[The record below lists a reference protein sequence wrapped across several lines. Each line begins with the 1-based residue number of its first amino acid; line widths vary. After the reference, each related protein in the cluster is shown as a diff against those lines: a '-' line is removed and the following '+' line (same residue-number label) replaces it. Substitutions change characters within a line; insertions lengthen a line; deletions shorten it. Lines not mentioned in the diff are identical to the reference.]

1 MPTSRLLTPAADL
14 EPIATDMRTTPE
26 ESSSIHM
33 TFAFAPWRATHF
45 ASASARRAVSVTRA
59 LPVADDAC
67 STQMPS
73 LVTATVTSL
82 VTPRSSF
89 PSLRLASALVT
100 ESLSIAFALA
110 ASLPD
115 AFAEDEPESA
125 LPVESGADLPA
136 PATEPVAK
144 ARGSLPCTYWLM
156 DQAQNATSAAASTAT
171 VTRAA
176 PIPCL
181 GPCPGPPSAR
191 APVSCWPA
199 SCERRPLVA
208 SALPLASA
216 AVLADL

>member
-73 LVTATVTSL
+73 RVTATVTSL

-125 LPVESGADLPA
+125 LPVESGADLPE

-176 PIPCL
+176 PIPRL
-181 GPCPGPPSAR
+181 GPRPGPPSACG
-191 APVSCWPA
+191 PVSCWPA